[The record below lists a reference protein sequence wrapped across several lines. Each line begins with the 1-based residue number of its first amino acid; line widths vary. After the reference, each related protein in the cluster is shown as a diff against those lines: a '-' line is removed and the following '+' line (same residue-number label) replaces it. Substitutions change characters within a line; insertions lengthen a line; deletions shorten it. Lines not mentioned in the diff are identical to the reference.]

1 MDSWNNFQMKYN
13 LRTCMIGNIILQFIV
28 QYTIQ
33 YPNFIN
39 RYIIFKIYRV
49 FKLIIQNYSDS
60 DEVSTELNFNTREHI

>member
-49 FKLIIQNYSDS
+49 FKLII
-60 DEVSTELNFNTREHI
+60 